1 MTAPIKK
8 CRHAEDVEWP
18 AGVPFSFLFPEHQ
31 ATIMMTR
38 REILQGAAAAG
49 AATALAGCASAQA
62 PSTPLQWRH
71 FPAGEH
77 GFFRAPVLLS
87 GAKDALLVDGGFSL
101 SDGRAVADAIKASGK
116 NLTAIYVS
124 QSDPD
129 YYFSL
134 GPIKAAFPQAKVLAA
149 SDTITAIRANVQKKL
164 EAWGPQL
171 KENGPQTQADIV
183 FPETFDGPALSLEGH
198 VINIVAAEGM
208 ANRRR
213 DGIFRRARVDGRYPD
228 AGVARGMDQES
239 GRHGRARAS
248 HCGAWPY
255 GKQWGAG
262 CFHAFIHP
270 RLPGCLRR
278 GTAKGQGQR
287 RIDRRH
293 GAALPGGRYECGAAD
308 WRQSGQ
314 GRDEMGVMAI
324 RNPFKQFQMG
334 IDSRP

>member
-208 ANRRR
+208 ANRRYLWVPSLQAVFGGVMVFSGVHVWTADTPTPALRAAWIKNLDAMAAREPAIVVPGHMASNGALDASTLSYTR
-213 DGIFRRARVDGRYPD
+213 DYLAVFEEELPKAKDSAALIAAMARRYPE
-228 AGVARGMDQES
+228 AGMNVALQI
-239 GRHGRARAS
+239 
-248 HCGAWPY
+248 GA
-255 GKQWGAG
+255 KV
-262 CFHAFIHP
+262 
-270 RLPGCLRR
+270 
-278 GTAKGQGQR
+278 AKG
-287 RIDRRH
+287 
-293 GAALPGGRYECGAAD
+293 
-308 WRQSGQ
+308 
-314 GRDEMGVMAI
+314 EMKWG
-324 RNPFKQFQMG
+324 
-334 IDSRP
+334 